1 LSVQRTGDLEG
12 SASRDI
18 DVLIFV
24 VACTRLDRYE
34 ESAYRWHAAHR
45 DTGRRLERG
54 EDVSGNRRRVGA
66 GGAGSRV

>member
-1 LSVQRTGDLEG
+1 MRVHQLSVQRTGDLEG

-34 ESAYRWHAAHR
+34 ESAYR
-45 DTGRRLERG
+45 
-54 EDVSGNRRRVGA
+54 
-66 GGAGSRV
+66 